1 MPRFFIDY
9 IPDET
14 AVITGADAQ
23 HIALSL
29 RMRKGE
35 KLVLCDCLGTDYDG
49 EIEQIE
55 PGGASVLV
63 RILGCCQSISEP
75 SVRVTL
81 YQSLPKQ
88 DKFDTVVQKAV
99 ELGVY
104 RIVPVLS
111 ARCISRPDEKAFAKK
126 RQRWQKIAD
135 EAAKQSGR
143 GILPQV
149 GDLMKFTDAI
159 QEAAAVY
166 SGKTLLFYEGGG
178 ERILDLLKDQTPD
191 VAVFIGPEGGFESG
205 EVLLAQNIGAVCA
218 TLGPRILRT
227 ETAPI
232 AALAAIMQ
240 ATGNL

>member
-9 IPDET
+9 VPDDT
-14 AVITGADAQ
+14 AVITGGDAQ
-23 HIALSL
+23 HIAHAL
-29 RMRKGE
+29 RMHKGE
-35 KLVLCDCLGTDYDG
+35 KLVLCDCLGMDYDG
-49 EIEQIE
+49 EIERIE
-55 PGGASVLV
+55 PGGVSVLV
-63 RILGCCQSISEP
+63 RILSCCQSVSEP
-75 SVRVTL
+75 SLRVTL
-81 YQSLPKQ
+81 YQALPKQ

-104 RIVPVLS
+104 RIVPMLS
-111 ARCISRPDEKAFAKK
+111 ARCVSRPDEKAFAKK

-143 GILPQV
+143 GILPQI
-149 GDLMKFTDAI
+149 GELEKFSEAI
-159 QEAAAVY
+159 QEATAEEG
-166 SGKTLLFYEGGG
+166 GKTLLFYEGGG
-178 ERILDLLKDQTPD
+178 ERILNLLQDAPSS
-191 VAVFIGPEGGFESG
+191 VAVLIGPEGGFEPD
-205 EVLLAQNIGAVCA
+205 EVTLAQHAGAVCA